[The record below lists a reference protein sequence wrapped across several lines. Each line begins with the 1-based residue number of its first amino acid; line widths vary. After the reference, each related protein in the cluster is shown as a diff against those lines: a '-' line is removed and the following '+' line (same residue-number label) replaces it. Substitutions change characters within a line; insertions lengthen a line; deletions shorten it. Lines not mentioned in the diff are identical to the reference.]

1 MPTGSS
7 RRVSF
12 TVNDGLFNSTPAYAC
27 VQLIEQNDQPVLTL
41 GPNGTVDVMLTYTE
55 GQSEPLYLARDLN
68 IEGEA
73 GEALA
78 MDSSLVGKTYIIQY
92 RHTRACRY
100 IPKCMQH
107 CAANSYSSY
116 YMGSN

>member
-78 MDSSLVGKTYIIQY
+78 MDSSLVG
-92 RHTRACRY
+92 RHILYSTGTHVHVDTSQNACS
-100 IPKCMQH
+100 IVLQI
-107 CAANSYSSY
+107 ATLATIWQ
-116 YMGSN
+116 